1 MCVLKIIKTVV
12 ESLVVRKNKLHTG
25 GHVQTTAG
33 RHTFHSV
40 SHKSSTKAL
49 CVGGSGPLNDVLHA
63 ATQTFLTD
71 IQSGKFEPKQDGLL
85 LAPPPFARLVS
96 SNMRNALS
104 GVLLR

>member
-1 MCVLKIIKTVV
+1 MCAGLLKHIETEV
-12 ESLVVRKNKLHTG
+12 ESLVRLVVRKNKLHTG
-25 GHVQTTAG
+25 GTAG

-49 CVGGSGPLNDVLHA
+49 CVGGSGPLNDVLPA

-85 LAPPPFARLVS
+85 LAPPC
-96 SNMRNALS
+96 
-104 GVLLR
+104 LLDWSAPICETL